1 MRAGLA
7 AAIFILTLTLLVGNS
22 YLNRASAQVQPG
34 AEDAIE
40 TPSARFESLSDLFQA
55 IFDRFAVFLQQVR
68 AELDK
73 VRTTIGPSLRQ
84 QTQEF
89 AESIREAQPL
99 PPTGP
104 GLAEVPKPEAI
115 TPPDPS
121 GDNLGQPGCTTTNE
135 SGDNWT
141 RLSIRCVQR
150 QVTANGGSSSSSIVS
165 SSSESVSES
174 SSKQAR

>member
-7 AAIFILTLTLLVGNS
+7 AAILVTTLLVGNS
-22 YLNRASAQVQPG
+22 YLNRVSAQVDPG
-34 AEDAIE
+34 SGDAIE
-40 TPSARFESLSDLFQA
+40 TPSTGLQSISDLFQA
-55 IFDRFAVFLQQVR
+55 IFDRLAVFLQQVR

-84 QTQEF
+84 QTQEL

-99 PPTGP
+99 PPTEP
-104 GLAEVPKPEAI
+104 GLAELPKPETI
-115 TPPDPS
+115 TPPNPS

-150 QVTANGGSSSSSIVS
+150 QMTANGGSSSSSIVS
-165 SSSESVSES
+165 SSSVSVSES
-174 SSKQAR
+174 SSNQAR